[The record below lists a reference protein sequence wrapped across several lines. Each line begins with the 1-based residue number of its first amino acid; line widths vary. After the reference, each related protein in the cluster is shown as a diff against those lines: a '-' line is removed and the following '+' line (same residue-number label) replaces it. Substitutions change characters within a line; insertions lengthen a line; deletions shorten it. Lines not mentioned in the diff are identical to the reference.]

1 MDELFQRE
9 EVNTAK
15 WFPSHL
21 HFSRLL
27 TLVRK
32 AVLLLAYLM
41 AGVEEC
47 RSGKEDT
54 IQISK
59 WNRKIRS
66 WGRDEASTCFR
77 ATTWERRN
85 HIPLPKANNTR
96 SVSGK
101 RSPATLLLPDNT
113 VLSTICPPQK
123 KRKENVQAL
132 ANAVKDL
139 ERLDCSHT
147 AGRTMEGDS
156 HLYVK
161 RAILNQRYSC
171 NPWHLSG
178 RSL

>member
-21 HFSRLL
+21 HFSHLL
-27 TLVRK
+27 SLVRK
-32 AVLLLAYLM
+32 AVLLLAHLM

-59 WNRKIRS
+59 WNRKMRS
-66 WGRDEASTCFR
+66 WGQDEASTCFR

-123 KRKENVQAL
+123 KRKERKHPGTSKCCQRSGETGL
-132 ANAVKDL
+132 LTYCWKDYG
-139 ERLDCSHT
+139 
-147 AGRTMEGDS
+147 GRQP
-156 HLYVK
+156 L
-161 RAILNQRYSC
+161 LC
-171 NPWHLSG
+171 
-178 RSL
+178 